1 MLYGSDY
8 MKKIYIFIA
17 LLLVLCF
24 ISFYFFFNREKSFSM
39 VMAGDTLVTYSILK
53 DGYNDQNKS
62 YNFSKMFRYI
72 KDYIK
77 DYDLAYY
84 NQETPIS
91 GSDFPYWGSL
101 CYNTPPHFAIDM
113 FNVGFNMVSLANNH
127 VLDGQYVYHDD
138 KINCINNTLGVI
150 NSIKFWNKY
159 PNIYVSGI
167 NESQDNRDKIVVKE
181 KNGIKYAMLSYT
193 YGTNMDDLVEYDS
206 YLVNV
211 YSDEQAKKDIEK
223 VRDKVDVL
231 FVSMHWGEENHF
243 VPSNSQKKQAKYL
256 ASLGV
261 DIIIGT
267 HPHVIQPIEWIDD
280 TLVIYSLG
288 NLITAQTSDYDY
300 GRLVGMMVTLDIQKK
315 NKKIFINNVKCELT
329 YNYYDE
335 GRVNFL
341 VIPFSYIVKYDSGNY
356 LRLYEKYSKIVRMF
370 DNDITINQIGTNNVK
385 IETSEVE

>member
-1 MLYGSDY
+1 MSKDKRVVIIVL
-8 MKKIYIFIA
+8 FVF
-17 LLLVLCF
+17 LLLF
-24 ISFYFFFNREKSFSM
+24 IGFCIFNHSTSITLIFG
-39 VMAGDTLVTYSILK
+39 GDTLVTDYVLEDAYVSEK
-53 DGYNDQNKS
+53 KS
-62 YNFSKMFRYI
+62 YDFSKMFKYL
-72 KDYIK
+72 KEYVS
-77 DYDLAYY
+77 DYDLAFY

-91 GSDFPYWGSL
+91 GSQFEYKGDN
-101 CYNTPPHFAIDM
+101 CYNTPSIFADTMID
-113 FNVGFNMVSLANNH
+113 VGFNMVSLANNH

-341 VIPFSYIVKYDSGNY
+341 VIPFSYIVNYDSGNY

>member
-1 MLYGSDY
+1 
-8 MKKIYIFIA
+8 
-17 LLLVLCF
+17 
-24 ISFYFFFNREKSFSM
+24 
-39 VMAGDTLVTYSILK
+39 
-53 DGYNDQNKS
+53 
-62 YNFSKMFRYI
+62 
-72 KDYIK
+72 
-77 DYDLAYY
+77 
-84 NQETPIS
+84 
-91 GSDFPYWGSL
+91 
-101 CYNTPPHFAIDM
+101 
-113 FNVGFNMVSLANNH
+113 
-127 VLDGQYVYHDD
+127 
-138 KINCINNTLGVI
+138 
-150 NSIKFWNKY
+150 
-159 PNIYVSGI
+159 
-167 NESQDNRDKIVVKE
+167 
-181 KNGIKYAMLSYT
+181 
-193 YGTNMDDLVEYDS
+193 
-206 YLVNV
+206 
-211 YSDEQAKKDIEK
+211 
-223 VRDKVDVL
+223 
-231 FVSMHWGEENHF
+231 MHWGEENHF

-315 NKKIFINNVKCELT
+315 NKNIFINNVKCELT

-341 VIPFSYIVKYDSGNY
+341 VIPFSYIVNYDSGNY